1 MKHFL
6 LFALVTLLATSCT
19 QNQTDE
25 SICTS
30 PTLPKTLTVGFEN
43 NESRVQLISDKNVW
57 NEGDCISVFYKSF
70 DNLKWQFLG
79 ETGDRSGH
87 FKLADGSVGVQTMN
101 DTMIAYPYDT
111 TYRVDTEN
119 LSLVA
124 SLPATQHYLHN
135 SYGIGENL
143 MVANCEFTTFT
154 LRNVCG
160 WLKVQL
166 TGNGQKVTK
175 LRLRGNNNEQ
185 VAGLIQVNAKD
196 ATSILASEQS
206 TSSDNLDISGNLLF
220 DNSIITDVTLD
231 CSEGVSLSS
240 DITSFYISLPPQ
252 SFDNGITI
260 DIEQANSDNI
270 TLSTTQKITIERNHI
285 QPMSPYS
292 LEEND
297 DEEDTSGT
305 ITIAK
310 VLALGQGATIN
321 GTIEGMVISN
331 RALVNLTSKKGMY
344 VQDATGALQLRLS
357 ADHEFDFG
365 TKVQVDLTG
374 CTLGN
379 YGGAIQVSDVA
390 LDKITTISTGNI
402 VVATPVSMADFLA
415 NKYEG
420 QYIALE
426 GVQVAKNDLARTWVE
441 GGSHTSINMEDA
453 QGNKFVVFSSK
464 YSTYGSQSV
473 AQGSGTIKG
482 ISSINNGAI
491 QLIFTQESDFA
502 GLNGERLGAETSTTT
517 GHRWAELPARKTS
530 SDYIYNTHYGLL
542 GSNNNARNYTYC
554 FDPEHRAALWV
565 AYPLHTSHTSGS
577 GNRNNSSFS
586 YDPEV
591 STSYQANLAAG
602 SYTGNYDRGHQLP
615 AADRKCS
622 QQMMDQ
628 TFYATN
634 MTPQHSSFNQNK
646 WVALESKVRNM
657 ICADT
662 LFVVTGA
669 WFGGE
674 HNSSINSS
682 TTDKS
687 GNYCPTPTHY
697 YKALLRTSNGN
708 TGKTIDAVKE
718 ASQLRAIVFW
728 MEHANTGSN
737 TTISSS
743 DCITVDE
750 LERITGFDFFP
761 MIDDSI
767 EAAVESNINPSLW
780 GIN

>member
-1 MKHFL
+1 M
-6 LFALVTLLATSCT
+6 
-19 QNQTDE
+19 
-25 SICTS
+25 
-30 PTLPKTLTVGFEN
+30 
-43 NESRVQLISDKNVW
+43 
-57 NEGDCISVFYKSF
+57 
-70 DNLKWQFLG
+70 
-79 ETGDRSGH
+79 
-87 FKLADGSVGVQTMN
+87 
-101 DTMIAYPYDT
+101 
-111 TYRVDTEN
+111 
-119 LSLVA
+119 
-124 SLPATQHYLHN
+124 
-135 SYGIGENL
+135 
-143 MVANCEFTTFT
+143 
-154 LRNVCG
+154 
-160 WLKVQL
+160 
-166 TGNGQKVTK
+166 TK

-185 VAGLIQVNAKD
+185 VAGLIQVNTKD

-331 RALVNLTSKKGMY
+331 RALSNLTSKKSMY
-344 VQDATGALQLRLS
+344 VQDATAGIQFYLS
-357 ADHEFDFG
+357 SDHKFEFG
-365 TKVQVDLTG
+365 TKVQIDLTG
-374 CTLGN
+374 CTLGEYN
-379 YGGAIQVSDVA
+379 GAVQISD
-390 LDKITTISTGNI
+390 LSIDKITTISTDNKI
-402 VVATPVSMADFLA
+402 VATTVSMADFLA
-415 NKYEG
+415 NKHEG

-426 GVQVAKNDLARTWVE
+426 GVQVSDADLNRTWVE
-441 GGSHTSINMEDA
+441 NNKHTSINMEDA
-453 QGNKFVVFSSK
+453 NGNSFVVFSSK
-464 YSTYGSQSV
+464 YATYGTQSV

-482 ISSINNGAI
+482 IANINNGAI

-502 GLNGERLGAETSTTT
+502 GLTGERLGAETSTTT

-565 AYPLHTSHTSGS
+565 AYPLHASHTSGS

-602 SYTGNYDRGHQLP
+602 SYAGNYDRGHQLP

-646 WVALESKVRNM
+646 WVALEGKVRNM

>member
-357 ADHEFDFG
+357 ADHEF
-365 TKVQVDLTG
+365 
-374 CTLGN
+374 
-379 YGGAIQVSDVA
+379 
-390 LDKITTISTGNI
+390 
-402 VVATPVSMADFLA
+402 
-415 NKYEG
+415 
-420 QYIALE
+420 
-426 GVQVAKNDLARTWVE
+426 
-441 GGSHTSINMEDA
+441 
-453 QGNKFVVFSSK
+453 
-464 YSTYGSQSV
+464 
-473 AQGSGTIKG
+473 
-482 ISSINNGAI
+482 
-491 QLIFTQESDFA
+491 
-502 GLNGERLGAETSTTT
+502 
-517 GHRWAELPARKTS
+517 
-530 SDYIYNTHYGLL
+530 
-542 GSNNNARNYTYC
+542 
-554 FDPEHRAALWV
+554 
-565 AYPLHTSHTSGS
+565 
-577 GNRNNSSFS
+577 
-586 YDPEV
+586 
-591 STSYQANLAAG
+591 
-602 SYTGNYDRGHQLP
+602 
-615 AADRKCS
+615 
-622 QQMMDQ
+622 
-628 TFYATN
+628 
-634 MTPQHSSFNQNK
+634 
-646 WVALESKVRNM
+646 
-657 ICADT
+657 
-662 LFVVTGA
+662 
-669 WFGGE
+669 
-674 HNSSINSS
+674 
-682 TTDKS
+682 
-687 GNYCPTPTHY
+687 
-697 YKALLRTSNGN
+697 
-708 TGKTIDAVKE
+708 
-718 ASQLRAIVFW
+718 
-728 MEHANTGSN
+728 
-737 TTISSS
+737 
-743 DCITVDE
+743 
-750 LERITGFDFFP
+750 
-761 MIDDSI
+761 
-767 EAAVESNINPSLW
+767 
-780 GIN
+780 

>member
-1 MKHFL
+1 MKRFL
-6 LFALVTLLATSCT
+6 LFAFVALIATSCT
-19 QNQTDE
+19 QDQTDG
-25 SICTS
+25 SIGELL
-30 PTLPKTLTVGFEN
+30 TLPKTLTVGFEN
-43 NESRVQLISDKNVW
+43 SESRVQLLADKSVW
-57 NEGDCISVFYKSF
+57 NANDCISVFYKSF

-79 ETGDRSGH
+79 ETGDRSGD
-87 FKLADGSVGVQTMN
+87 FKLTDGSAGVQTMN
-101 DTMIAYPYDT
+101 DTMIVYPYAT
-111 TYRVDTEN
+111 TYRIDTED
-119 LSLVA
+119 LSLEA
-124 SLPATQHYLHN
+124 MLPATQHYLYD

-166 TGNGQKVTK
+166 TGNGQMVTK
-175 LRLRGNNNEQ
+175 LTLRGNNDEQ
-185 VAGLIQVNAKD
+185 VAGLIHVNTKD

-206 TSSDNLDISGNLLF
+206 TSSNGLDISGNLLF
-220 DNSIITDVTLD
+220 DNSIITEVALN
-231 CSEGVSLSS
+231 CGEGVELSS
-240 DITSFYISLPPQ
+240 DPTSFYIALPPQ

-260 DIEQANSDNI
+260 DIECSNRDNV
-270 TLSTTQKITIERNHI
+270 TMSTTQKIIIERNHI

-292 LEEND
+292 LYEE
-297 DEEDTSGT
+297 EEATPGT
-305 ITIAK
+305 ITIAE
-310 VLALGQGATIN
+310 VLALGQNATIN

-331 RALVNLTSKKGMY
+331 RALNNLTSKKSMY
-344 VQDATGALQLRLS
+344 VQDTTAGIQFFLPS
-357 ADHEFDFG
+357 DHEFDFG
-365 TKVQVDLTG
+365 TKVQIDLTG

-379 YGGAIQVSDVA
+379 YNGAVQISDLA
-390 LDKITTISTGNI
+390 IDKITIISTGNS
-402 VVATPVSMADFLA
+402 VAAKSVSMADFLA
-415 NKYEG
+415 NKHEG

-426 GVQVAKNDLARTWVE
+426 GVQVADADLNRTWIE
-441 GGSHTSINMEDA
+441 NNKHTSINMEDA

-464 YSTYGSQSV
+464 YSTFGSQSV

-482 ISSINNGAI
+482 IANINNGTM
-491 QLIFTQESDFA
+491 QLIFAQKSDFA
-502 GLNGERLGAETSTTT
+502 GLTGERLGAETSTTT
-517 GHRWAELPARKTS
+517 GHRWAELPERKTS

-542 GSNNNARNYTYC
+542 GSNSNARNYTYC
-554 FDPEHRAALWV
+554 FSPEHRAALWV
-565 AYPLHTSHTSGS
+565 AYPLHDSHISGS
-577 GNRNNSSFS
+577 GNRNNSDFD

-591 STSYQANLAAG
+591 NTSYQANLAAG
-602 SYTGNYDRGHQLP
+602 SYTGIYDRGHQLP

-622 QQMMDQ
+622 QQMMNQ
-628 TFYATN
+628 TFYTTN
-634 MTPQHSSFNQNK
+634 MTPQHSNFNQNK
-646 WVALESKVRNM
+646 WATLEGKVRNM
-657 ICADT
+657 VCADT

-674 HNSSINSS
+674 HDSSINSS

-708 TGKTIDAVKE
+708 TSKTIDAVKE

-728 MEHANTGSN
+728 MEHANTGSD

-767 EAAVESNINPSLW
+767 EASVESSINPSLW